1 MLKFGKMEST
11 NSTTNKREFLEALKR
26 CAGNVSEATK
36 HVPIH
41 RTTHYLWLESDP
53 EYAAAVDAIK
63 ESLIDRAEGVLH
75 GLISEGN
82 VPAVLFFLKTQGKK
96 RGYVERTE
104 TDVTSGGQP
113 IVFETKVVKNR
124 PLPTDD

>member
-1 MLKFGKMEST
+1 MLKFDDMEST
-11 NSTTNKREFLEALKR
+11 NSTNNKKEFLEALRR
-26 CAGNVSEATK
+26 CSGNVSEAVRQ
-36 HVPIH
+36 VPID
-41 RTTHYLWLESDP
+41 RKTHYNWLEADP